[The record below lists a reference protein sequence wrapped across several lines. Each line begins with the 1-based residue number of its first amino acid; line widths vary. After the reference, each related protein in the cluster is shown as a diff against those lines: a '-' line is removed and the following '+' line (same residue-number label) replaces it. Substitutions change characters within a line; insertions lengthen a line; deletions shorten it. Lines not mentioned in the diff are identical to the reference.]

1 MNRLGIGV
9 LDFITWKFLYDVVNM
24 STEKVEDINL
34 RHFEALQD
42 TVLRLLCWYRHLAQ
56 YILKISITRDQLD
69 TDWQNAEI
77 TAGTLYLFGH
87 LHFTKNQAVC
97 SWFRR
102 QISNQPTGQ
111 THHFFG
117 LEIQIYYTHFFSI
130 FCSICQIHT
139 VN

>member
-9 LDFITWKFLYDVVNM
+9 LDFITWTFLYDVVNM

-77 TAGTLYLFGH
+77 TAGSLQVG
-87 LHFTKNQAVC
+87 LHKDC
-97 SWFRR
+97 S
-102 QISNQPTGQ
+102 T
-111 THHFFG
+111 
-117 LEIQIYYTHFFSI
+117 
-130 FCSICQIHT
+130 
-139 VN
+139 